1 MAGSRV
7 VIKSMLTISFL
18 HRKGNK
24 WSRLIS
30 QLISQVCG
38 SLAFSSCVFILVGC
52 TSTYYSGEK
61 WADGKDLKIYV
72 GPSKSELERRVMLDS
87 KARELGKTK
96 CAGGLYQLVNV
107 VSVNEGWCKECRNT
121 IEADIHCQSDKEK
134 QITTNVSI
142 KPSQNVI
149 TTVPTISS
157 ANKANPKGVA
167 FDNAGVTEVTVT
179 GRFNLR
185 PDMSQSESCRRALEN
200 AKKDAVALFV
210 EDKLEFDLRY
220 DALIRDSKPFRTE
233 IITEDG
239 RNYFCKVTARVKV
252 ARQKKQVKARIITKD
267 SLSPTLQVVGKYSK
281 DAIGF
286 IEGRVTD
293 NVGVVEL
300 LVNGQLI
307 AFDNDGRFTHQEYL
321 PSGGKEFTIVA
332 VDRAGLKTT
341 ETIRLNRETPTQ
353 VAKIS
358 FDSLNPTSRPARD
371 NSNAIALIIGVAEYS
386 KTAPAEFADKDAQ
399 VFYDYAHLKLGIPQN
414 RIQVLVNDK
423 ADEVGLLTGVN
434 KWLKRS
440 VKQGESDVY
449 IFFAGHGLA
458 SDDGDT
464 AYLIPYDGA
473 PDFLERTA
481 ISRDEV
487 FREVSSVNPRSV
499 TVFLDTCYSG
509 DTRGE
514 SRLIAGRPLGI
525 KLQEQSLPAG
535 FTVLTAAGGDQI
547 AKPLKE
553 AQHGMFSYFL
563 MKGMEGDA
571 DTNSD
576 NQITARELHSYVREN
591 VVQQSGG
598 SQVPELQGDGEKVL
612 VRFR

>member
-1 MAGSRV
+1 MISVPSFSADYQSGLDAYHRGDYQAALEEWRPLAEQNNARAQTKLGWMYDFGRGVAQSHITAVMWYRLAADQGDAEGQFLLADKYSLGHGFPGLDYIEGYATYMSEAIKLYRSAADQGHEGAAEMLSVITSDFNDVVARRADLQRQLATQDPESKESFNAIRTEYEHLKKIEQGYSQAFGSQLDV
-7 VIKSMLTISFL
+7 PSEGVKIESILPGKV
-18 HRKGNK
+18 
-24 WSRLIS
+24 RLIS
-30 QLISQVCG
+30 QDSQ
-38 SLAFSSCVFILVGC
+38 
-52 TSTYYSGEK
+52 
-61 WADGKDLKIYV
+61 
-72 GPSKSELERRVMLDS
+72 
-87 KARELGKTK
+87 
-96 CAGGLYQLVNV
+96 
-107 VSVNEGWCKECRNT
+107 
-121 IEADIHCQSDKEK
+121 
-134 QITTNVSI
+134 
-142 KPSQNVI
+142 
-149 TTVPTISS
+149 
-157 ANKANPKGVA
+157 
-167 FDNAGVTEVTVT
+167 
-179 GRFNLR
+179 R
-185 PDMSQSESCRRALEN
+185 PVLNIVR
-200 AKKDAVALFV
+200 
-210 EDKLEFDLRY
+210 
-220 DALIRDSKPFRTE
+220 
-233 IITEDG
+233 
-239 RNYFCKVTARVKV
+239 
-252 ARQKKQVKARIITKD
+252 
-267 SLSPTLQVVGKYSK
+267 KYSK
-281 DAIGF
+281 DATGF

-300 LVNGQLI
+300 LVNGQPI
-307 AFDNDGRFTHQEYL
+307 AFGNDGRFAHQEYL
-321 PSGGKEFTIVA
+321 PTGGKEFTIVA
-332 VDRAGLKTT
+332 IDRAGLKAT
-341 ETIRLNRETPTQ
+341 ETIRLNRDAPKQ
-353 VAKIS
+353 IAKVS
-358 FDSLNPTSRPARD
+358 FDSLNPTTGRVKS
-371 NSNAIALIIGVAEYS
+371 NSDAIALIVGVAEYE
-386 KTAPAEFADKDAQ
+386 KTAGAEFADRDAQ

-414 RIQVLVNDK
+414 RIQTLVNDK
-423 ADEVGLLTGVN
+423 ADEVGLLTGVT

-547 AKPLKE
+547 AKPLAE

-563 MKGMEGDA
+563 MKGMEGGADA
-571 DTNSD
+571 DGN
-576 NQITARELHSYVREN
+576 NEITARELHSYVREN